1 MATPA
6 MSRKR
11 SRDAAEPNAPGAPAS
26 PAAPVIRL
34 TADSEQRLAPLQL
47 YADMWRS
54 GELCDVVLS
63 AENEKIRAHRLILA
77 GGSSYMRSCFS
88 SGMRDGEAA
97 VLTLQGVTACSLR
110 CLLDFLYLG
119 ECEATPSS
127 IVPLMHAASLMEVR
141 PLLQLAA
148 DFLGK
153 DGLLPESYLNI
164 IELCDTL
171 DRPETAGLRAACL
184 AFVSEHLEA
193 LAAEEQWRRLPRPW
207 LRALLESEAITLPEL
222 CVFQSAIAW
231 LEAQPQ
237 PQRDGEAC
245 AELLGIVR
253 YATIPADT
261 LVDAVE
267 PRIESLGH
275 AGLAQRLLHAA
286 FRFSSLSPARQ
297 MGEERS
303 AEFCR
308 REGQVGDLAWRLL
321 NTPSD
326 DEASVLDGNVLTV
339 AADSDEQGVS
349 LHQVSSACVTLRSEL
364 TWSVLLA
371 VKEGCPALDCHD
383 MLFVS
388 FGTGE
393 PVAGWINHRS
403 LAACEEA
410 WASVDGYEDHGSGAN
425 RDRSFEV
432 TLYAR
437 LTRISGSEAAAEVWL
452 EDQAGQ
458 KHEVSD
464 SILDSKFPAGAP
476 CRLVL
481 GLTYG
486 PAEAVLLDVKA
497 R

>member
-1 MATPA
+1 

-11 SRDAAEPNAPGAPAS
+11 SRDAAEPNAPAAPAS

-63 AENEKIRAHRLILA
+63 AENEEIRAHRLVLA

-127 IVPLMHAASLMEVR
+127 IVPLMHAASLLEVR

-164 IELCDTL
+164 IELCDAL

-231 LEAQPQ
+231 LEAQPP

-253 YATIPADT
+253 YATISADT

-286 FRFSSLSPARQ
+286 YRFSSLSPARQ

-303 AEFCR
+303 AEFRR

-321 NTPSD
+321 HTPSG
-326 DEASVLDGNVLTV
+326 DEASVLDGNALTL
-339 AADSDEQGVS
+339 AAHSEEIATY
-349 LHQVSSACVTLRSEL
+349 QVSSACVTLRSEL

-371 VKEGCPALDCHD
+371 VKEGCPGIDCHD
-383 MLFVS
+383 MLFVT

-393 PVAGWINHRS
+393 PVAGRINSAS
-403 LAACEEA
+403 LVACEDA
-410 WASVDGYEDHGSGAN
+410 WASVDGYDDNGPGAN